1 MKQDEAMKW
10 IADVLEEDVA
20 KIAPET
26 KREALERWDSLGMLT
41 LIAALDDQFSV
52 VLDEDEM
59 VKLTTVG
66 NILDVLRKYKILDS
80 DS

>member
-1 MKQDEAMKW
+1 MTQDEAMKW
-10 IADVLEEDVA
+10 IADVLEEDVS

-41 LIAALDDQFSV
+41 LIAALDDQFSM

-66 NILDVLRKYKILDS
+66 SILDVLRKYKILDA
-80 DS
+80 D